1 MIVLAA
7 GLYVL
12 GAVLAVFVLSAI
24 DTVGN
29 PTWVHVWAAT
39 LWPLIAVF
47 CLAWLVVDAAS
58 TLVSLLVATWG
69 ALR

>member
-12 GAVLAVFVLSAI
+12 GAVLAVLVLSAI

-29 PTWVHVWAAT
+29 PTWTHVWVAT
-39 LWPLIAVF
+39 LWPFIAVF
-47 CLAWLVVDAAS
+47 CLAWLAVGAAS
-58 TLVSLLVATWG
+58 TMVSTLVATWG